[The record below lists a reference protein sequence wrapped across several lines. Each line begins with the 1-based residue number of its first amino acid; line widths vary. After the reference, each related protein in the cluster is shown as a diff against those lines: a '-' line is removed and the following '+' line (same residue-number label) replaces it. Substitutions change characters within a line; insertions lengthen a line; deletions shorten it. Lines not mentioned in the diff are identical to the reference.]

1 MYDDGNDDDGGRSGL
16 GGAVWYQL
24 GRWAEQS
31 AQEEHRFL
39 DNLRARFARTFQRP
53 EGRIYIDDYN
63 NLMAWYRRALKLE
76 KQVQQLHTSV
86 RQHQTQQ
93 ECWALL
99 HYTENKLRLLA
110 EQGYTNT
117 NEYVELS
124 ELQRAAEDEFMRT
137 GRFDTDHH
145 QDRTVPL
152 LTALGCKF
160 KE

>member
-1 MYDDGNDDDGGRSGL
+1 MYDDDDNDNGGGSGL

-76 KQVQQLHTSV
+76 KQVEELQARI
-86 RQHQTQQ
+86 RQDRD
-93 ECWALL
+93 AAASM
-99 HYTENKLRLLA
+99 TELFLVEKDLRKLA
-110 EQGYTNT
+110 EQGLTGVD
-117 NEYVELS
+117 EYVELS
-124 ELQRAAEDEFMRT
+124 ELQSAAEDEFMLTGKFDADAHRHRT
-137 GRFDTDHH
+137 IDVASRLRSKIRD
-145 QDRTVPL
+145 
-152 LTALGCKF
+152 
-160 KE
+160 